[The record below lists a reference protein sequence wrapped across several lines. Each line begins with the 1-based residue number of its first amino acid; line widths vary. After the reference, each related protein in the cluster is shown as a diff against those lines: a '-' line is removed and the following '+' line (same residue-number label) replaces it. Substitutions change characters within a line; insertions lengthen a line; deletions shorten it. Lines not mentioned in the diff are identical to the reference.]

1 MLNVRYSEMWS
12 MMNTLLTWYSEVHAL
27 VQEEFLP
34 ASVFRAW
41 ESGERCSQK
50 ECIRTTSKA
59 FSILNLRTCVAGW
72 ICAVGTR
79 NSHLWGRDNPH
90 GTIESNYQ
98 HRFSVN
104 VWCGVIGD
112 QIIGPYIF
120 PQRLTGAIYANFLR
134 DELPALLE
142 NVPLQTRLQM
152 YYQHDGAP
160 PHFSQVV
167 RQYLDHKFPNRWI
180 GRGGTQNW
188 PPWSPDLNPLDYH
201 VWGYMKAMV
210 YEQKVNT
217 REELV
222 HRILSAAR
230 SINNAAVLRKV
241 TSSLVTR
248 VRKCMEADGGY
259 FENLWTF
266 YTVKCVFLCIVIP

>member
-1 MLNVRYSEMWS
+1 
-12 MMNTLLTWYSEVHAL
+12 
-27 VQEEFLP
+27 
-34 ASVFRAW
+34 
-41 ESGERCSQK
+41 
-50 ECIRTTSKA
+50 
-59 FSILNLRTCVAGW
+59 
-72 ICAVGTR
+72 
-79 NSHLWGRDNPH
+79 
-90 GTIESNYQ
+90 
-98 HRFSVN
+98 
-104 VWCGVIGD
+104 
-112 QIIGPYIF
+112 
-120 PQRLTGAIYANFLR
+120 
-134 DELPALLE
+134 
-142 NVPLQTRLQM
+142 M

-188 PPWSPDLNPLDYH
+188 PPRSPDLNPLDYH

-248 VRKCMEADGGY
+248 VRKCMEADGGH

-266 YTVKCVFLCIVIP
+266 YYNSRVMYSASNPKDNYDTSENVFVLPFNVFMSLTSYFDVNYRY

>member
-1 MLNVRYSEMWS
+1 MWS
-12 MMNTLLTWYSEVHAL
+12 HWSIH
-27 VQEEFLP
+27 FP
-34 ASVFRAW
+34 ATSD
-41 ESGERCSQK
+41 RCY
-50 ECIRTTSKA
+50 
-59 FSILNLRTCVAGW
+59 LRQ
-72 ICAVGTR
+72 
-79 NSHLWGRDNPH
+79 L
-90 GTIESNYQ
+90 
-98 HRFSVN
+98 F
-104 VWCGVIGD
+104 
-112 QIIGPYIF
+112 
-120 PQRLTGAIYANFLR
+120 R

-142 NVPLQTRLQM
+142 NVPLQTRRQM

-180 GRGGTQNW
+180 GRGGTRNW
-188 PPWSPDLNPLDYH
+188 PPRSPDLNPLDYH

-248 VRKCMEADGGY
+248 VRKCMEADGGH
-259 FENLWTF
+259 FEHLA
-266 YTVKCVFLCIVIP
+266 